1 MFFFHHPY
9 AVNHLPILE
18 HTEKSLSSSEQCS
31 LVVKWIT
38 LTHSSSCAHLV
49 IRHLLH
55 VQVGSIDHLHTAVA
69 VVCAAESTPLFGV
82 WIELVSLL
90 SAALQKIHQE
100 LHRAFKIGA
109 TCLLQTLSTK
119 SCLTFTTVAVPR
131 CESVCILISQW
142 LIPLWLDDKV
152 CSALFTT
159 TSEKS

>member
-18 HTEKSLSSSEQCS
+18 HTEKSLSSSEQYS

-49 IRHLLH
+49 IRHLLQ

-90 SAALQKIHQE
+90 SAALQKINQE

-109 TCLLQTLSTK
+109 TCLPQT
-119 SCLTFTTVAVPR
+119 LTFTTAAVPR

-142 LIPLWLDDKV
+142 LIPQWLDDKV
-152 CSALFTT
+152 YSALFTT